1 MNQPS
6 PKNILR
12 WFDPRGRETGTWAF
26 ILNRITGLGLSLYLF
41 LHLFALGQLAIGEE
55 AYNNFIAFAHNPILK
70 IGEMFVI
77 AAVLIHGLNGI
88 RIALASA
95 GIGVNQQKKVFV
107 ILMAVALVGIV
118 YFAYRMF
125 SV

>member
-1 MNQPS
+1 MNQS
-6 PKNILR
+6 SSKNFLR
-12 WFDPRGRETGTWAF
+12 WFDPRGREIGTWAF

-41 LHLFALGQLAIGEE
+41 LHLVALGQLAIGED
-55 AYNNFIAFAHNPILK
+55 AYNNFIAFAHNPIIK

-95 GIGVNQQKKVFV
+95 GIGVKQQKTIFFV
-107 ILMAVALVGIV
+107 LMVVAFFGTI

>member
-12 WFDPRGRETGTWAF
+12 WFDLRGRETGTLAF

-88 RIALASA
+88 RIALASV